1 MLSQS
6 TIAFNLMPQLGATVC
21 KSMLGPLQIQTVT
34 DTNVNPK
41 QILAAVPAA
50 ASVLFLLLQFTG
62 IVGLPSSSYR
72 KRKACFKDFL
82 SFNYG
87 FLDIGLMWVQSIEQK
102 PRSI

>member
-41 QILAAVPAA
+41 QILAAVPA